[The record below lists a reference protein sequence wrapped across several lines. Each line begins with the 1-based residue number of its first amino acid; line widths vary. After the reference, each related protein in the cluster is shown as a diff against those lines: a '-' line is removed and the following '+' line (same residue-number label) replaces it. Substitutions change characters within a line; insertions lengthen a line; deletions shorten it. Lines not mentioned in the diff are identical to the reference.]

1 MDQDWNHLLGVQ
13 LLVDT
18 QEIDLYHILLCVI
31 GMDVCWDGGDESNPF
46 LT

>member
-18 QEIDLYHILLCVI
+18 QEVDLYHLLLCVI
-31 GMDVCWDGGDESNPF
+31 GMDVCWDGSDESNPF